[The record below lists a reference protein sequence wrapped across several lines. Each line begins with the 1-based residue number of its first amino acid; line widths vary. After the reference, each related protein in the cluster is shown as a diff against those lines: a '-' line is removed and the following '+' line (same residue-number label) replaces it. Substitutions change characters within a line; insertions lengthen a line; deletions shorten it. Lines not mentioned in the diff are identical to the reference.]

1 MASAAAASCVP
12 TAVTTWTSAGEMP
25 MSRLSARSAAALSA
39 TSVSSPCGR
48 SSTTSSRRWAR
59 GTDVASPVPGSPIE
73 TAVPGR
79 SPAGSG
85 AKSGRATGSEKV
97 NVLPSPGVLSAV
109 MNPPSSWAISRLI
122 DRPSPVPPYLRL
134 VVPSACWNA
143 PKIDSSWCSAMPMPV
158 SVTRNATAGPC
169 ARSGRGSRSGS
180 TGSMCSSTPPT
191 SVNLTALD
199 SRLRSTCRSR
209 ESSVSSSTGE
219 PGATVIRKS
228 RLRWEV
234 IGRNVAST

>member
-1 MASAAAASCVP
+1 MASAAAASWVP
-12 TAVTTWTSAGEMP
+12 TAVTTSTSAGEMP

-39 TSVSSPCGR
+39 TSVSRPCWR
-48 SSTTSSRRWAR
+48 SSTTSSRRWVRA
-59 GTDVASPVPGSPIE
+59 GT
-73 TAVPGR
+73 T
-79 SPAGSG
+79 SPAPVSPAVTAARVSSPGGRVS
-85 AKSGRATGSEKV
+85 KSGRATGSEKV

-109 MNPPSSWAISRLI
+109 MNPPSSCAISRLI

-158 SVTRNATAGPC
+158 SATRKATAGPC

-180 TGSMCSSTPPT
+180 TRSMCSSITPT

-209 ESSVSSSTGE
+209 ESSVSSSAGD

-228 RLRWEV
+228 RLRCDV